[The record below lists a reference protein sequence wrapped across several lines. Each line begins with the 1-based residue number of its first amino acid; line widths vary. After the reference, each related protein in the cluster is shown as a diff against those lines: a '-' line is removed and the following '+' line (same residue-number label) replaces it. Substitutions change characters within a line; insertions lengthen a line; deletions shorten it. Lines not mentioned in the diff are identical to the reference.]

1 MLAGMLAL
9 TEDPIS
15 GGRHK
20 VFGHHALGVIPQ
32 TSTIASQLP
41 RALGVAFAIGR
52 ARRLK
57 LTTPWAADALAVCS
71 FGDASANHST
81 AQGAIN
87 AACYVS
93 HSGLPIPLLLVCE
106 DNGLGIS
113 VPTPAGWIEAS
124 FGHRPG
130 LRYAQVD
137 GADPQA
143 VYDTTEQLA
152 AHVRD
157 TAKPAFLHLRTVRF
171 MGHAGTDVES
181 SYRSAAA
188 IRQDHVRD
196 PILGTAMAMVTNGSG
211 DS

>member
-1 MLAGMLAL
+1 M
-9 TEDPIS
+9 
-15 GGRHK
+15 
-20 VFGHHALGVIPQ
+20 
-32 TSTIASQLP
+32 
-41 RALGVAFAIGR
+41 
-52 ARRLK
+52 
-57 LTTPWAADALAVCS
+57 CS

-93 HSGLPIPLLLVCE
+93 HTGLPMPLLLVCE

-124 FGHRPG
+124 FAHRPG

-137 GADPQA
+137 GSDPQA

-157 TAKPAFLHLRTVRF
+157 TAEPAFLHLRTVRY

-188 IRQDHVRD
+188 IREDQAPRPD
-196 PILGTAMAMVTNGSG
+196 PRHGQG
-211 DS
+211 DGDKRFGDP